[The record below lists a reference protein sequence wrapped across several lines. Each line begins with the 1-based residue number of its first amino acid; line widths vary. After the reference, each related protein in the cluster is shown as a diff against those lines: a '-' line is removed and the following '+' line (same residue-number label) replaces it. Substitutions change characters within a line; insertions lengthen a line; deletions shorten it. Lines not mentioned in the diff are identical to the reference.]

1 MNLKD
6 SVFYTFHCNPTMDS
20 DDCDN
25 CPYRWE
31 NLNKRFKG
39 VYRKSSYNCL
49 EGRIIDFTDLI
60 LAYEFALIQYKETLE
75 ELIENN
81 DGDVKEI
88 CVFLLNLLR
97 IKEVDIEKGF
107 YI

>member
-1 MNLKD
+1 MSMN
-6 SVFYTFHCNPTMDS
+6 
-20 DDCDN
+20 
-25 CPYRWE
+25 
-31 NLNKRFKG
+31 
-39 VYRKSSYNCL
+39 
-49 EGRIIDFTDLI
+49 IIQTSDLI
-60 LAYEFALIQYKETLE
+60 QELKWYRSNTIPDMQPEYVEEIINILEAQELMKTEDDNLRTIKAYDFALSQYKETLE

-97 IKEVDIEKGF
+97 IKEIDIEKGF